1 MEDQDKQVMQL
12 LQSQSDVAPTTPT
25 ASQAEA
31 ETPPMG
37 APMSTPEPK
46 EGEKAAAKINVQMAM
61 ELLQQSLP
69 AFGSDSEEGRAIM
82 KIVKDISKQ
91 FGEREAKTKELI
103 PAEIIQMMQTL
114 PQATCDPTSDASS
127 TRRATCNANFRSMT
141 WTCSNP
147 VAHLLSVLLWITR
160 RTMDRSPTRL
170 AFLKWAV

>member
-1 MEDQDKQVMQL
+1 MEDQDKSVMQL
-12 LQSQSDVAPTTPT
+12 LQSQSDIAPTTPS
-25 ASQAEA
+25 ASQADA

-69 AFGSDSEEGRAIM
+69 AFGSDSEEGKAIM

-114 PQATCDPTSDASS
+114 PQAAGATPEQKVAQSQPAIQPPMPPQPAGKPAMPTLGA
-127 TRRATCNANFRSMT
+127 
-141 WTCSNP
+141 
-147 VAHLLSVLLWITR
+147 
-160 RTMDRSPTRL
+160 
-170 AFLKWAV
+170 